1 MNKRNLAGPWALGL
15 TLALASL
22 LAGCGGGGGGGDSPP
37 PPPTVAAVPENL
49 ALSAPGTAEAGAEL
63 QFGSA
68 AAGLSGLSYAW
79 DFGDGKTSSDAS
91 PKHSYA
97 KGGDYE
103 VVLKVSNTAGASRE
117 QRVSVSV
124 TNLAN
129 VKGLVCSGAANTG
142 WCWQQPR
149 PTGNGRNDLAVINSS
164 TAISIGDN
172 GEIFRTTDAGTN
184 WTPVASGVST
194 ALRAVTFSS
203 DKDGWIVGDYGA
215 LLRSSDGGASWS
227 LSKIADFSSYGS
239 ASLLRA
245 LDANTALYSNSYS
258 LRYTIDGGK
267 TWTSTS
273 MQPTVVT
280 PKGVFWAIGYDNKL
294 TKSTDFGRS
303 TTTLLALAEANYNI
317 SSIALSVFDESQI
330 IVSTVYYRYEA
341 GSSQTTYKLVLRRS
355 DDGGNS
361 WTRIEPTGFDA
372 NDLRYSN
379 LPRMR
384 RASSSDKIVIASL
397 NSQLYRSNNGGASWQ
412 KTGTPQVSYSSA
424 YDDTLDVGNGVL
436 LVPSYTSLYRSED
449 LGQTWSTVSVP
460 GVLSNSLTGLKRVDA
475 STLLVRATD
484 GSAYMSGDQGK
495 TWKPLLGANAS
506 QQAGYVGMAFLSSKR
521 GFLLSQQGELSETT
535 DGGLSWTTRQAGLST
550 STGDLQFYGDK
561 LGWMLLADGR
571 WSKSSDG
578 GATWGQPMR
587 VGAGGFRRIG
597 LVDDK
602 RGWAAYYN
610 YSAPSFA
617 LTADGGQSWT
627 DVAPPNEVQALFLG
641 ADQVLIGYGGGGVIA
656 VSSDGGKTWNQRFSG
671 TQESLTAMV
680 AQDANTLWVV
690 GGQGVVRR
698 SDDKGQTWK
707 EVGLGTT
714 AGLRAIAF
722 ASSKVGWIVGE
733 RGTIYATQDGG
744 KSWWLQAS
752 ATQRVLSRIAVVDA
766 KTAWILGESRTL
778 LATGSGGF

>member
-1 MNKRNLAGPWALGL
+1 MAIPDSLAVTAP
-15 TLALASL
+15 AS
-22 LAGCGGGGGGGDSPP
+22 
-37 PPPTVAAVPENL
+37 
-49 ALSAPGTAEAGAEL
+49 AEAGSEL

-68 AAGLSGLSYAW
+68 ASGLSGLTFAW
-79 DFGDGKTSSDAS
+79 DFGDGKTSSEAS

-129 VKGLVCSGAANTG
+129 VKGLICSGAANTG

-149 PTGNGRNDLAVINSS
+149 PTGNTRNDLAVINSS

-172 GEIFRTTDAGTN
+172 GEIFRTTDAGTT

-194 ALRAVTFSS
+194 ALRAVAFSS
-203 DKDGWIVGDYGA
+203 DKDGWIIGDYGA

-227 LSKIADFSSYGS
+227 LSKIADSNYYSGV
-239 ASLLRA
+239 SLLRA
-245 LDANTALYSNSYS
+245 LDANKALYGDSYD
-258 LRYTIDGGK
+258 LRYTLDGGA
-267 TWTSTS
+267 TWNTST
-273 MQPTVVT
+273 QPTVIT
-280 PKGVFWAIGYDNKL
+280 PKGVFWTLGYDHKL

-303 TTTLLALAEANYNI
+303 TTTLLSVTEPNYSVSN
-317 SSIALSVFDESQI
+317 STLSVVDESQI
-330 IVSTVYYRYEA
+330 IIITVYYRYESN
-341 GSSQTTYKLVLRRS
+341 SSQTTYKLVLRS
-355 DDGGNS
+355 SADGGNS
-361 WTRIEPTGFDA
+361 WTRMEPTGFETES
-372 NDLRYSN
+372 LRYSYA
-379 LPRMR
+379 PRFL
-384 RASSSDKIVIASL
+384 RASSSDKILIASL
-397 NSQLYRSNNGGASWQ
+397 GYQIYRSNDGGASWQ
-412 KTGTPQVSYSSA
+412 KTGAPQVSYSGA
-424 YDDTLDVGNGVL
+424 YDNTLDAGNGVL
-436 LVPSYTSLYRSED
+436 LVPSYASLYRSED
-449 LGQTWSTVSVP
+449 LGQTWATVSVP
-460 GVLSNSLTGLKRVDA
+460 GVQSNSLSGLKRIDA

-484 GSAYMSGDQGK
+484 GSAYLSGDQGK

-506 QQAGYVGMAFLSSKR
+506 SLASYAGMAFLSSKR
-521 GFLLSQQGELSETT
+521 GLLLSQQGELSETT
-535 DGGLSWTTRQAGLST
+535 DGGLSWTTRLAGLST
-550 STGDLQFYGDK
+550 GTGDLQFYGDK

-578 GATWGQPMR
+578 GATWGPAMR
-587 VGAGGFRRIG
+587 VGSYGFRRIG

-602 RGWAAYYN
+602 RGWAAYY
-610 YSAPSFA
+610 YSASSFA
-617 LTADGGQSWT
+617 LTADSGQTWT
-627 DVAPPNEVQALFLG
+627 DVTTPSAIHALFLG
-641 ADQVLIGYGGGGVIA
+641 VDQVLLGYGYSGVIA

-671 TQESLTAMV
+671 TQESLMAMA

-707 EVGLGTT
+707 EVSLGTT

-722 ASSKVGWIVGE
+722 ASGKVGWIVGE

-744 KSWWLQAS
+744 KTWQLQPS
-752 ATQRVLSRIAVVDA
+752 GTQRVLTRIVVVDA
-766 KTAWILGESRTL
+766 KTAWIMGDNGSL